1 MIKKEFKGT
10 DFLGREYTEICR
22 FNLTEQEMVDMAL
35 DAEGM
40 GVKDAIIRLGQ
51 ETDKR
56 KIIEIFK
63 MLIDRSYGILAEDGR
78 HFIKVRP
85 DGTRP
90 IDEFK
95 QTKDYSNLFMMLA
108 TDNKEGLEFIQG
120 IIPEEYR
127 PTEEQQEAAVAAI
140 TEAAKY

>member
-1 MIKKEFKGT
+1 MIKKEFKGI

-22 FNLTEQEMVDMAL
+22 VNLTEQEMVDMAL

>member
-1 MIKKEFKGT
+1 MIKKEFKGI
-10 DFLGREYTEICR
+10 DHFGREYTEVCR

-95 QTKDYSNLFMMLA
+95 QTTDYSDLFMMLA

>member
-1 MIKKEFKGT
+1 MIKKEFKGI